1 MLNLYRIVSAV
12 MVLLVLSP
20 CMIVTA
26 LAQIAVVFDSE
37 TSPCMRFG
45 IERLNKTLVQVGY
58 DTSMVPVEAQGNN
71 HRQIILRIAKDP
83 TQQSQQSS
91 EGYCLRR
98 QKSNMYSVTG
108 IGDSGVL
115 YGCLEL
121 AERVAEIG
129 ALPTELDVVEN
140 PAFKLRGTCIGM
152 QLTSLLPGRDTYE
165 YPYTP
170 ENFPFFYDEDHW
182 ITFLDMMVEHR
193 LNTLY
198 LWNGHPFASLVKL
211 EDYPYALEVSEEV
224 YQRNVAMY
232 RRLTEEA
239 DKRGIWVIQMFYNIF
254 VSRPFAAR
262 HGIQTQHRT
271 PTALVSDYNRKSITR
286 FMEMYPNVGL
296 LVCLG
301 EALVGQEN
309 QETWMNETVIPSVK
323 DAMKKLGQ
331 TKEPPIVVRAHSVA
345 DVKQMMESA
354 LKHYTNLYTMAKYNG
369 ESLTTYEPRGQW
381 QQVHLDMSRLGSTH
395 VVNVHLLSNL
405 EPFRYGATE
414 FIRKSVLTCR
424 DRLGAQGLHLYP
436 LAYWDWPHTP
446 DNLHPRMRQ
455 YERDWIW
462 FEAWARY
469 LWQPEREPEVDHSYW
484 LNRLTERYGNRGA
497 AELILSSYNDAG
509 QCAPMLLRRL
519 GITEGNRQTFSLGM
533 FLDQLVNPGPYRPY
547 SGLWEWQA
555 PPGERLAEYAK
566 KEWTGQA
573 HIGETPVTVI
583 EAASHFAARAVQ
595 AIEKAAPLITQSRDE
610 FERLRNDIHCIRLVS
625 LNYEEKVRAALLVL
639 RYSYSRVR
647 EDMEQAAIHL
657 EKSLEIYRKLAQRTA
672 TTYRYANTLQ
682 TGHRRIPIRGWKDDG
697 PAYYHW
703 QQMLPLYE
711 QELETF
717 KERLSKLDR

>member
-1 MLNLYRIVSAV
+1 
-12 MVLLVLSP
+12 
-20 CMIVTA
+20 
-26 LAQIAVVFDSE
+26 
-37 TSPCMRFG
+37 
-45 IERLNKTLVQVGY
+45 
-58 DTSMVPVEAQGNN
+58 
-71 HRQIILRIAKDP
+71 
-83 TQQSQQSS
+83 
-91 EGYCLRR
+91 
-98 QKSNMYSVTG
+98 
-108 IGDSGVL
+108 VL

-121 AERVAEIG
+121 AERIAEIDT
-129 ALPTELDVVEN
+129 LPTELDVTES
-140 PAFKLRGTCIGM
+140 PAFKLRGPCIGM

-170 ENFPFFYDEDHW
+170 ENFPFFYDEEQW
-182 ITFLDMMVEHR
+182 ITFLDIMVEQR

-224 YQRNVAMY
+224 YQRNIAMY

-239 DKRGIWVIQMFYNIF
+239 NKRGIWVIQMFYNIF
-254 VSRPFAAR
+254 VSKPFAAH
-262 HGIQTQHRT
+262 HGIKTQHRA

-309 QETWMNETVIPSVK
+309 QETWMNETVIPGVK
-323 DAMKKLGQ
+323 DAMKKLRQ
-331 TKEPPIVVRAHSVA
+331 TEEPPIVVRAHSVA
-345 DVKQMMESA
+345 NVKQMIESA
-354 LKHYTNLYTMAKYNG
+354 LKYYKNLYTMAKYNG

-414 FIRKSVLTCR
+414 FIRKSVLACR

-436 LAYWDWPHTP
+436 LAYWDWPNTP
-446 DNLHPRMRQ
+446 DNLHPYMRQ

-469 LWQPEREPEVDHSYW
+469 LWQPEQKPDVDRSYW
-484 LNRLTERYGNRGA
+484 IKRLTEKYGNKRA
-497 AELILSSYNDAG
+497 AVLILSAYNDAG
-509 QCAPMLLRRL
+509 HCAPMLLRRF

-533 FLDQLVNPGPYRPY
+533 FLDQLVNPGPYRPF

-555 PPGERLAEYAK
+555 PPGERLTEYARK
-566 KEWTGQA
+566 QWNGQT
-573 HIGETPVTVI
+573 HTGETPVTVI
-583 EAASHFAARAVQ
+583 EAASRFAAKAVQ
-595 AIEKAAPLITQSRDE
+595 TIERAAPLVTKNRNE
-610 FERLRNDIHCIRLVS
+610 FERLRNDIHCIQLVS
-625 LNYEEKVRAALLVL
+625 RNYEEKVRAAMLVL
-639 RYSYSRVR
+639 RHSYSQDRK
-647 EDMEQAAIHL
+647 DMERAAIHL

-682 TGHRRIPIRGWKDDG
+682 TGHRRIPIRGWKDNA

-703 QQMLPLYE
+703 QQMIPLYE
-711 QELETF
+711 QELAAF
-717 KERLSKLDR
+717 KKRLSKLK